1 MAMGIPPK
9 IFATEIPPRVP
20 VLFRVVICVPV
31 NMKLMTIPPRE
42 PELLSVPMVGID
54 PNSVI
59 LIPPV
64 IIPELLSVLIV
75 PLLEMFP
82 EIVPLLI
89 NAFIVPA
96 FWIEVLPVIKLV
108 FTKLVIVPELNT
120 PYKEPVIVPLLVKAP
135 NTPPTAFWS
144 AENEPVIA
152 PLFTTE
158 LTVLIVTKAFSPF
171 VLFVIVPLLV
181 KVLEVLST
189 QNSAVSASV
198 TPELITKGPVVQ
210 VTFEPSQSTAYGETE
225 EEQAAAIT

>member
-1 MAMGIPPK
+1 VPAIIYLIR
-9 IFATEIPPRVP
+9 IFP
-20 VLFRVVICVPV
+20 VIV
-31 NMKLMTIPPRE
+31 
-42 PELLSVPMVGID
+42 PELLRVPMVGID

-75 PLLEMFP
+75 RLLEMFP

-120 PYKEPVIVPLLVKAP
+120 PYEEPVIVPLFVKAP
-135 NTPPTAFWS
+135 NTLPPTFPS
-144 AENEPVIA
+144 AENEPVIV

-158 LTVLIVTKAFSPF
+158 LTVPIVITALSPF
-171 VLFVIVPLLV
+171 ALFVISPLLV
-181 KVLEVLST
+181 KVLEVLSIT
-189 QNSAVSASV
+189 RSAVFASV

-210 VTFEPSQSTAYGETE
+210 VTLEPSQSTAYGETE